1 MKMFLFGSGLVQ
13 PICISTNNDFEDQVV
28 IEIGAETY
36 ARATFW
42 KPNDCFDLI
51 GTTETN
57 MCADAV
63 CDCYFDNRHVL
74 ALVSGNSTYH
84 QIGVK
89 SFSFGNDCHAGYPD
103 VYTEIFHY
111 LDWISSVTEIKFE

>member
-51 GTTETN
+51 GTTETTGWPK
-57 MCADAV
+57 C
-63 CDCYFDNRHVL
+63 F
-74 ALVSGNSTYH
+74 
-84 QIGVK
+84 
-89 SFSFGNDCHAGYPD
+89 
-103 VYTEIFHY
+103 
-111 LDWISSVTEIKFE
+111 VTIQKTL